1 MEAFLTSTGSV
12 VTNVGTQFA
21 TLSGSLIEN
30 EVVVL
35 AVGMII
41 FAYLIRKTIKLV
53 CLAKRA

>member
-1 MEAFLTSTGSV
+1 METFLTSTGSV

>member
-1 MEAFLTSTGSV
+1 METFLQSTGSV